1 QGSTDAAPSARRIDH
16 EVIDMQMRPA
26 RQSVNGPHAHY
37 PDNLPIIERG
47 YKLIA
52 RMRLA
57 ADSLY
62 EFGFFKGP
70 KLSDDRVCVHPFR
83 RR

>member
-1 QGSTDAAPSARRIDH
+1 
-16 EVIDMQMRPA
+16 MQMRPA

-37 PDNLPIIERG
+37 PDNLPVIERG

-52 RMRLA
+52 RIRLA